1 LAEVGACHDFADNAL
16 RAGLG
21 IGHNQASIDQSF
33 NGHSRLNGEYGL
45 AELDWNIPNTNLT
58 ASVLG
63 MAERWRADI
72 NRGYSAGTVSSKGD
86 TDLNSASLRAR
97 LDWKDAF
104 SLGAVSFTPHAQY
117 TATRTHVDGY
127 QEIGGTAPA
136 RFDSQTHTGKES
148 RVGITGA
155 YSVSDATTLYARTE
169 WAHRF
174 DSEAASVSGNANVLN
189 VVAMPFDI
197 KGNNIRQDWVRVG
210 AEVVHSVN
218 ARNRLAVSGNVASAG
233 QDADLS
239 MGVSWNVM
247 F

>member
-21 IGHNQASIDQSF
+21 IGHSQASIDQSF

-63 MAERWRADI
+63 MAGRWRADI

-104 SLGAVSFTPHAQY
+104 SLGAVSFTPHVQY
-117 TATRTHVDGY
+117 TVTRTRVDGY